1 MGFFLYFLFFPLIWV
16 FDSGEILEGSGHG
29 GVVGMVVVVW

>member
-1 MGFFLYFLFFPLIWV
+1 MGFFFFFFYLIWV
-16 FDSGEILEGSGHG
+16 FGSSEILVGSGHG